1 MFKVDSRDIYDN
13 RVKIYEEV
21 IDSSTTTTYVG
32 IAQQFKYPAE
42 SDAKRRVYKIVETKP
57 SAWVTKTKYHF
68 SVTWDTF
75 SYAWSNRASL
85 IYTD

>member
-57 SAWVTKTKYHF
+57 SA
-68 SVTWDTF
+68 
-75 SYAWSNRASL
+75 
-85 IYTD
+85 